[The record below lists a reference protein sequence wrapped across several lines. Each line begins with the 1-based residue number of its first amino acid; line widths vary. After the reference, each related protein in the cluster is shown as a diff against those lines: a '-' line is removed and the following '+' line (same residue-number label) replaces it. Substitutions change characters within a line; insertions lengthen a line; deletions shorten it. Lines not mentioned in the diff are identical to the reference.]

1 MCDFLLFETGLT
13 VVITMD
19 KIEVA
24 AGAPRGLLGVTAIKV
39 LTVSAIVVV
48 SVARHAVF
56 TRQ

>member
-19 KIEVA
+19 KIEVT